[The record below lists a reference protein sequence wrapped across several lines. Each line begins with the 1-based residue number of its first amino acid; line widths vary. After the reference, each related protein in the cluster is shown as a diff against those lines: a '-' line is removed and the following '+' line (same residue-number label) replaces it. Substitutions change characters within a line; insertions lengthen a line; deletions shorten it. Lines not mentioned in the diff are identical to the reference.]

1 MESTNLAEMNKI
13 WLNAMQDMFR
23 ASMTAMNTMQEEM
36 VRMAKVM
43 QTKNLEA
50 FQMSGTMVDEWVT
63 TFQKG
68 QDEYRKLVDEDFQK
82 AQTHLDSLRNG
93 NGQ

>member
-68 QDEYRKLVDEDFQK
+68 QDEFRKLVDENFQK